1 MSEDQVGRRYLIQ
14 HRLGGGGFGVVYLAD
29 MLGTGGFRK
38 PVALKVLHDTLRG
51 EAADD
56 AAKRLRDEARVLGL
70 VRHRAIVHVD
80 GLIQLGGR
88 WALIMEYVPG
98 VSLDRLLD
106 EGPVPVGPA
115 LEIIGE
121 CAAALD
127 AAANT
132 RGSDGQPLTLVHRD
146 IKPPNIQLTAK
157 GEVKVLD
164 FGIAKADFGSRE
176 SKTTARF
183 SFTRGYTA
191 PERMLR
197 MLDEEE
203 RELSDDGPEVDI
215 YSLGVV
221 LYELV
226 ARAPFGQRPPFE
238 EQHRG
243 LVDERLAA
251 IADRGFPEALI
262 LLLRQ
267 MLEYDPGYRPSAD
280 EVEHSCFEIHRG
292 LPTDTERLLHW
303 SGERVPGLVA
313 SFPEDVD
320 DPLVGSTVTEGGEVT
335 EAPPSPEPEASAPAE
350 PDAETEEAWDLD
362 DVEEKEE
369 EAPAPAEAPKRK
381 TSPLVFVAVAV
392 VLLAMAGGGV
402 LLAAGLGGLLL
413 FGGSD
418 GGPTPQ
424 DTGRA
429 RRVQVVQVPVP
440 AVTPPT
446 TTTTTPPAA
455 PAPTEDTG
463 GEANADKGTVS
474 IRGDADAVW
483 LETSTHARVASGLMP
498 RGTYTLMAQFD
509 PSKGPQ
515 RLRTVYVNPGQ
526 RIVLICSAEKGSCRE
541 DH

>member
-1 MSEDQVGRRYLIQ
+1 MGEEQQIGRRYLIK

-56 AAKRLRDEARVLGL
+56 AARRLRDEARVLGL

-98 VSLDRLLD
+98 VSLDRLL
-106 EGPVPVGPA
+106 EQGPVPVGPA

-121 CAAALD
+121 CAAALG

-132 RGSDGQPLTLVHRD
+132 RDSDGQPLALVHRD

-164 FGIAKADFGSRE
+164 FGIAKADFGTRE
-176 SKTTARF
+176 SNTTARF

-238 EQHRG
+238 EPHRA
-243 LVDERLAA
+243 LVEERLAA
-251 IADRGFPEALI
+251 IADQGFPAGLI

-292 LPTDTERLLHW
+292 LPPDTERLLHW
-303 SGERVPGLVA
+303 AAERVPGLVA
-313 SFPEDVD
+313 SFPEDAE
-320 DPLVGSTVTEGGEVT
+320 DPLVGSTVSEGGAVT
-335 EAPPSPEPEASAPAE
+335 EAPPKPAPEEPEAE
-350 PDAETEEAWDLD
+350 PEAEEAWDLD
-362 DVEEKEE
+362 AVEEEPE
-369 EAPAPAEAPKRK
+369 PAVAAAPKPK
-381 TSPLVFVAVAV
+381 TSPLIFIAIAV
-392 VLLAMAGGGV
+392 VLLVLAGGGV

-413 FGGSD
+413 MGGSD
-418 GGPTPQ
+418 DGPTPQ
-424 DTGRA
+424 DTGRH
-429 RRVQVVQVPVP
+429 RPRVQVVQVPVP
-440 AVTPPT
+440 ATS
-446 TTTTTPPAA
+446 PAA
-455 PAPTEDTG
+455 SAPTAAPGPTPTEDTG
-463 GEANADKGTVS
+463 GAAAADKGTVS
-474 IRGDADAVW
+474 IRGDADQVW
-483 LETSTHARVASGLMP
+483 LETSTHARVSSGAVP
-498 RGTYTLMAQFD
+498 RGTYSLMAQFD
-509 PSKGPQ
+509 AAKPPQ
-515 RLRTVYVNPGQ
+515 RLRTLYINPGQ
-526 RIVLICSAEKGSCRE
+526 RIVLICSAEKESCRE
-541 DH
+541 ER

>member
-1 MSEDQVGRRYLIQ
+1 MSDEQQIGRRYLIK

-38 PVALKVLHDTLRG
+38 PVALKVLHDTLHG
-51 EAADD
+51 DAADD

-80 GLIQLGGR
+80 GLIQLAGR

-106 EGPVPVGPA
+106 AGAVPVGPA

-132 RGSDGQPLTLVHRD
+132 KGSDRQPLALVHRD

-176 SKTTARF
+176 SNTTARF

-221 LYELV
+221 LYELI
-226 ARAPFGQRPPFE
+226 ARQPFGQRPPFE
-238 EQHRG
+238 EQHMG
-243 LVDERLAA
+243 LVEERLAGL
-251 IADRGFPEALI
+251 ADTGLPEGFI

-267 MLEYDPGYRPSAD
+267 MLEYDPGYRPTAS
-280 EVEHSCFEIHRG
+280 EVEHSCFELRQA
-292 LPTDTERLLHW
+292 LPADAERLLHW
-303 SGERVPGLVA
+303 AEDQVPPLIA
-313 SFPEDVD
+313 SFPEDAD
-320 DPLVGSTVTEGGEVT
+320 DPLVGTTITEGGEVSEPEPAPPEPDPEPEDQDWDLDEVGDEPT
-335 EAPPSPEPEASAPAE
+335 MEAPPEPPAKKTNPWIFVAVGVVVAAVLLATVLVIAGAGGIFLLGRSSVELPAE
-350 PDAETEEAWDLD
+350 VDTADFIDQRRPTQ
-362 DVEEKEE
+362 V
-369 EAPAPAEAPKRK
+369 APAPAPAPI
-381 TSPLVFVAVAV
+381 VA
-392 VLLAMAGGGV
+392 
-402 LLAAGLGGLLL
+402 
-413 FGGSD
+413 
-418 GGPTPQ
+418 PT
-424 DTGRA
+424 
-429 RRVQVVQVPVP
+429 PVP
-440 AVTPPT
+440 APAT
-446 TTTTTPPAA
+446 TT
-455 PAPTEDTG
+455 DTG
-463 GEANADKGTVS
+463 GAAGDDKGT
-474 IRGDADAVW
+474 IMLLGDVDRVW
-483 LETSTHARVASGLMP
+483 LETSTGAQVAPGLLP
-498 RGTYTLMAQFD
+498 RGTYTLMARFD
-509 PSKGPQ
+509 GARSPQ
-515 RLRTVYVNPGQ
+515 RLRSVYVAPGG
-526 RIVLICSAEKGSCRE
+526 RIDLVCSNAKQSCRE
-541 DH
+541 KR